1 MLNSKASAIIAAALS
16 HRVVAQTETPT
27 LIDAAIS
34 ASGLITIQATF

>member
-1 MLNSKASAIIAAALS
+1 MLNNKASAFIAAALS

-27 LIDAAIS
+27 MITAGIS